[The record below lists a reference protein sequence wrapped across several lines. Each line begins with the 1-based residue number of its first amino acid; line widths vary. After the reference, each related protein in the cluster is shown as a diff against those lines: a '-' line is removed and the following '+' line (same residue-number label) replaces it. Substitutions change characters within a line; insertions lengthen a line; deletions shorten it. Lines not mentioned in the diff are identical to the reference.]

1 MDTSKIKYPLGLALS
16 GGSIKGFAHIGV
28 LKYMDEIGLR
38 PDIIAGTSSGSIVGA
53 FYSDGYTPDEIFER
67 LSSIGFKGMTSLYP
81 NKGGMFSTRNF
92 TKFLKD
98 NLRHRRLEDLPI
110 PVRIVAT
117 DLDNGCEHVF
127 TSGPLSQI
135 ITASCSIPVL
145 FQPKVIKGI
154 SYVDGGLFRNYPV
167 TVIRQ
172 ECAKVLGVNL
182 GPEQTK
188 ECKKTLRGVAE
199 RSWSLV
205 FRQNTRADK
214 AVCDLTLE
222 THAIMQ
228 YKMFDVSSAKDIMEL
243 GYELA
248 RHNHIESLL
257 PIKSLPE

>member
-1 MDTSKIKYPLGLALS
+1 MDTTSIKYQLGLALS

-38 PDIIAGTSSGSIVGA
+38 PEIIAGTSSGSIVGA
-53 FYSDGYTPDEIFER
+53 FYSDGYTPDEIFDR
-67 LSSIGFKGMTSLYP
+67 LSSIGFMGMTSLYP

-92 TKFLKD
+92 TKFLRGT
-98 NLRHRRLEDLPI
+98 LRHRRLEDLPI

-145 FQPKVIKGI
+145 FQPKLIKGV

-167 TVIRQ
+167 TVIRK

-188 ECKKTLRGVAE
+188 EYKKTIRGVAE

-205 FRQNTRADK
+205 FRQNTRPDK

-222 THAIMQ
+222 TQAITQ
-228 YKMFDVSSAKDIMEL
+228 YRMFDVKSARDIMEL

-248 RHNHIESLL
+248 RQNHIEKLL
-257 PIKSLPE
+257 PLKTAPE